1 MKRTEAE
8 SIGDILRSFLD
19 TPDSRGLLN
28 RQKVSY
34 FWSRVVGPEV
44 NRHTTRRYVVDR
56 TLHVYI
62 DSAAIKNELAFA
74 ANSLVK
80 VLNNEVGVSVI
91 DKIIFH

>member
-8 SIGDILRSFLD
+8 SIGDILCGFLD
-19 TPDSRGLLN
+19 TPDSRDQLN

-44 NRHTTRRYVVDR
+44 NRHTTRRYVEDR

-62 DSAAIKNELAFA
+62 DSAAIKSEMAFA
-74 ANSLVK
+74 AHSLIK
-80 VLNNEVGVSVI
+80 VLNNEVGASVI

>member
-8 SIGDILRSFLD
+8 SIGDILRGFLD
-19 TPDSRGLLN
+19 TPDSRDQLN

-44 NRHTTRRYVVDR
+44 NRHTTRRYVEGN

-62 DSAAIKNELAFA
+62 DSATIKNEMAFA
-74 ANSLVK
+74 ANSLIK
-80 VLNNEVGVSVI
+80 ILNNEVGVSVI

>member
-8 SIGDILRSFLD
+8 SIGDILRSFIE
-19 TPDSRGLLN
+19 TPDSREQLN

-44 NRHTTRRYVVDR
+44 NRHTTRRYVEDR
-56 TLHVYI
+56 VLHVYI
-62 DSAAIKNELAFA
+62 DSAAIKSEMAFA
-74 ANSLVK
+74 ANSLIK
-80 VLNNEVGVSVI
+80 VLNNEVGASVI

>member
-8 SIGDILRSFLD
+8 SIGDILRGFLD
-19 TPDSRGLLN
+19 TPDSRDQLN

-44 NRHTTRRYVVDR
+44 NRHTTRRYVEGS

-62 DSAAIKNELAFA
+62 DSAAIKNEMAFA
-74 ANSLVK
+74 ANSLIK
-80 VLNNEVGVSVI
+80 ILNNEVGVSVI

>member
-19 TPDSRGLLN
+19 TPDSRELLN

-44 NRHTTRRYVVDR
+44 NRHTTRRHVEGR

>member
-8 SIGDILRSFLD
+8 SIGDILRGFLD
-19 TPDSRGLLN
+19 TPDSREQLN

-44 NRHTTRRYVVDR
+44 NRHTTRRYVEDR
-56 TLHVYI
+56 VLHVYI
-62 DSAAIKNELAFA
+62 DSAAIKSEMAFA
-74 ANSLVK
+74 ANSLIK
-80 VLNNEVGVSVI
+80 VLNNEVGASVI

>member
-1 MKRTEAE
+1 MKRSEAE
-8 SIGDILRSFLD
+8 SIGDILRTFIE
-19 TPDSRGLLN
+19 TPDSREQLN

-44 NRHTTRRYVVDR
+44 NRHTTRRYVEDR
-56 TLHVYI
+56 VLHVYI
-62 DSAAIKNELAFA
+62 DSAAIKSEMAFA
-74 ANSLVK
+74 ANSLIK

>member
-19 TPDSRGLLN
+19 TPDSRDQLN

-44 NRHTTRRYVVDR
+44 NRHTTRRYVEDH

>member
-8 SIGDILRSFLD
+8 SIGDILRGFLD
-19 TPDSRGLLN
+19 TPDSRDQLN

-44 NRHTTRRYVVDR
+44 NRHTTRRYVEGN

-62 DSAAIKNELAFA
+62 DSAAIKNEMAFA
-74 ANSLVK
+74 ANSLIK
-80 VLNNEVGVSVI
+80 ILNNEVGVSVI